1 MKTMSDEARAARN
14 EYLKSWRR
22 KNSEKM
28 REYRSRYW
36 ERKAQGVKQGGESN
50 AANENNQRSREARSG
65 D

>member
-1 MKTMSDEARAARN
+1 MSDEARAARN

>member
-1 MKTMSDEARAARN
+1 MNAMSKEARAARN

-22 KNSEKM
+22 RNGEKM

-50 AANENNQRSREARSG
+50 AADADNIGGRETRPG